1 MSGGG
6 PSPCWGG
13 IAAGGCGVAGSGSTI
28 LWSGTTEQGC
38 GLREE
43 WRRYKI
49 CVVSLL
55 FSNAALHSEFW
66 LSACCS
72 CDQLHTFTKLSDR
85 TIARVKL
92 DCDMA

>member
-6 PSPCWGG
+6 TSPCWGG

-55 FSNAALHSEFW
+55 LSNAS
-66 LSACCS
+66 
-72 CDQLHTFTKLSDR
+72 
-85 TIARVKL
+85 L
-92 DCDMA
+92 DCELWFPTGCTSNNLG